1 MMPALAYNLLEAIEL
16 SANTARN
23 FNRKCVSG
31 ITANEERCREL
42 AEKSL
47 ATVTSL
53 APKIGYDKAAEL
65 AKRAMKEDKTVRQ
78 VAREM
83 NLLPEAELERLLDLM
98 AMTKPGL

>member
-1 MMPALAYNLLEAIEL
+1 M
-16 SANTARN
+16 ANTARN
-23 FNRKCVSG
+23 FARKCVVG
-31 ITANEERCREL
+31 ITANEERCLEL

-53 APKIGYDKAAEL
+53 APVIGYDKAAEL

-78 VAREM
+78 VALEM
-83 NLLPEAELERLLDLM
+83 KVLPDEELARLLDLE

>member
-1 MMPALAYNLLEAIEL
+1 
-16 SANTARN
+16 
-23 FNRKCVSG
+23 
-31 ITANEERCREL
+31 
-42 AEKSL
+42 
-47 ATVTSL
+47 VTSL